1 MIPILE
7 LAGVSVRFEG
17 LTAADEVDIAVARG
31 SMTALVGPNGAGK
44 TTLFNVITGVQRP
57 TSGRVLFAGSDITRL
72 DTVRRARLGIA
83 RTFQN
88 LLLVPS
94 LSALENVT
102 VGAGR
107 FRRSGITRSMFAL
120 ARREDRELRR
130 LARSALEFVGIAH
143 VADEPAGSLSY
154 GDRRRLEVAR
164 ALASAPELLL
174 LDEPAAGMTAAEG
187 SALAE
192 VLLAAR
198 RELGVTIFLVEHDMA
213 FVRHLAETTIVIDFG
228 SVIASG
234 PTDDVLRRPEVVAAY
249 LGVGAR

>member
-1 MIPILE
+1 MIPVLE

-17 LTAADEVDIAVARG
+17 LVAADNVDAAVARG
-31 SMTALVGPNGAGK
+31 TITALVGPNGAGK
-44 TTLFNVITGVQRP
+44 TTLFNVVTGVQRP
-57 TSGRVLFAGSDITRL
+57 TSGHVYFAGSDITRL

-102 VGAGR
+102 IGAGR
-107 FRRSGITRSMFAL
+107 FRRAGITRSMLAL

-130 LARSALEFVGIAH
+130 LACRALEFAGLDH
-143 VADEPAGSLSY
+143 VAEEPVGSLSY
-154 GDRRRLEVAR
+154 GDRRRVEVAR
-164 ALASAPELLL
+164 ALASGPALLL
-174 LDEPAAGMTAAEG
+174 LDEPAAGMTASEG

-198 RELGVTIFLVEHDMA
+198 RDLGVSILLVEHDMA
-213 FVRHLAETTIVIDFG
+213 FVRHLAETTIVLDFG

-234 PTDDVLRRPEVVAAY
+234 PTGEVLRRPEVIAAY